1 MPEIPGPAKALLI
14 VDNSV
19 FIIER
24 LLIILKE
31 VKAIEKIFTATNY
44 TAAVNILQEK
54 KTDIVLLDIQLPG
67 KNGIELLKY
76 IVHHFPGTKVI
87 ILSNLVSGYYQK
99 LCADEGAA
107 YFIDKSKD
115 FDRIPEVIFSVLN

>member
-1 MPEIPGPAKALLI
+1 MPEAGPAKLVLI
-14 VDNSV
+14 VDNSI

-31 VKAIEKIFTATNY
+31 VKGIEKIVTATNY
-44 TAAVNILQEK
+44 EEAVNILEEM

-76 IVHHFPGTKVI
+76 IVKNFPAINII
-87 ILSNLVSGYYQK
+87 ILSNLVSNYYQK
-99 LCADEGAA
+99 LCLNLGANC
-107 YFIDKSKD
+107 FIDKSKD
-115 FDRIPEVIFSVLN
+115 FDSIPDVIFSILN

>member
-1 MPEIPGPAKALLI
+1 MPEAGPAKLVLI
-14 VDNSV
+14 VDNSI

-31 VKAIEKIFTATNY
+31 VKGIEKIVTATNY
-44 TAAVNILQEK
+44 EEAVNILEEM

-76 IVHHFPGTKVI
+76 IVKNFPAVNII
-87 ILSNLVSGYYQK
+87 ILSNLVSEYYQK
-99 LCADEGAA
+99 LCLDLGANC
-107 YFIDKSKD
+107 FIDKSKD
-115 FDRIPEVIFSVLN
+115 FASIPDVIFSILN

>member
-1 MPEIPGPAKALLI
+1 MPEAGPAKLVLI
-14 VDNSV
+14 VDNSI

-31 VKAIEKIFTATNY
+31 VKGIEKIVTATNY
-44 TAAVNILQEK
+44 EEAVNILEEM

-76 IVHHFPGTKVI
+76 IVKNFPAVNII
-87 ILSNLVSGYYQK
+87 ILSNLVSNYYQK
-99 LCADEGAA
+99 LCLNLGANC
-107 YFIDKSKD
+107 FIDKSKD
-115 FDRIPEVIFSVLN
+115 FDSIPDVIFSILN